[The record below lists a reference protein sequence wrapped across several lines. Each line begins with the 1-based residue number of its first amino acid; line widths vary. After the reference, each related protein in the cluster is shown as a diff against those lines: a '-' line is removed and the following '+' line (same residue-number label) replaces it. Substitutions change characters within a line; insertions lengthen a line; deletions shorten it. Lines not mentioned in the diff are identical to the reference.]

1 MITASKL
8 LFVCNISANPFLS
21 TGGGKETGGNS
32 HVPGGGGEGGGGLWH
47 ALLLRTFNG
56 VWEIKVN
63 DFGGVGEE
71 GWLKEGKEEG
81 GGRHCVLRR
90 GGGGERIEEEEVERK
105 ETERLLKKPS

>member
-21 TGGGKETGGNS
+21 TGGGEEAGGNS

-71 GWLKEGKEEG
+71 GWLKEGKEER
-81 GGRHCVLRR
+81 GGRHCVFAAAGVAKELRR
-90 GGGGERIEEEEVERK
+90 RRSREKRQK
-105 ETERLLKKPS
+105 DS